1 MTSKSQFRSNYKSL
15 VAAMKDVTDLLIKLS
30 SYSQKLEGF
39 LFFVAPKID
48 FRQSRVPDFLSEE
61 GEEEEKG
68 EGDCGGVGG
77 RVVCEDEGVREAA

>member
-15 VAAMKDVTDLLIKLS
+15 VAAMRDVTDLLIKLS
-30 SYSQKLEGF
+30 SHNQNLEGF

-61 GEEEEKG
+61 GEDKEEG
-68 EGDCGGVGG
+68 EGGCGGVGG
-77 RVVCEDEGVREAA
+77 RAVCEDEAEVEM